1 MMTLTRR
8 ALLRTGPTVVLAGLA
23 GPRIIGSS
31 IAHSD
36 ERQFR
41 HALTLFKDIKYP
53 PDFKHF
59 DYVNPNA
66 PKGGRLRLYGVGSFD
81 SLNLYTYKGDPAG
94 IANENLLDRSLD
106 EPTTEYG
113 LIAEGVWHPDDRSL
127 VVYRLRPD
135 ARFHD
140 GTPITPE
147 DVVWSMETL
156 KEVSPTQAFYY
167 KNVAKA
173 EQTGDREVT
182 FIFSEKGNR
191 ELPLITGELP
201 VVSKRWW
208 TGKTPGGRPRDI
220 AETTLDI
227 PLNSGPYRIVEVKPG
242 ASFLTRRVPDYWG
255 AAVPLN
261 IGQYNFDE
269 IEYVYFR
276 DDSVALEAF
285 KADQYD
291 YRVETSA
298 KNWATAYDTPAVA
311 KKAIVLD
318 KLQTKNPEGMQCWA
332 FNSRRTKFQDS
343 RVRLAFNCVFDF
355 EWANSNL
362 FYGQYVRS
370 VSYFNNSELAWTG
383 LPSPKELTILAPLR
397 NQIPPEVFT
406 TEFVNPVNADAQQR
420 RNNLRKA
427 VKLLGDAGWRIDSN
441 GGNSVLKN
449 DKGETF
455 SVEFL
460 LDQPNFER
468 IALPYKQQL
477 ELIGLDIVIRTVDSS
492 QYQRRLQSFD
502 YDVIVGNWPQSLS
515 PGNEQRDF
523 FGSAAADRNGSR
535 NYLGIKNPAV
545 DAIIER
551 LIFSTDRDDLIAASR
566 ALDRVLLWNH
576 YVVPMWY
583 IPYDRIA
590 RWDRF
595 GRPDKLP
602 DYANGFPSIWWWDEQ
617 KAKQVAAAK

>member
-1 MMTLTRR
+1 
-8 ALLRTGPTVVLAGLA
+8 
-23 GPRIIGSS
+23 
-31 IAHSD
+31 
-36 ERQFR
+36 
-41 HALTLFKDIKYP
+41 
-53 PDFKHF
+53 
-59 DYVNPNA
+59 
-66 PKGGRLRLYGVGSFD
+66 
-81 SLNLYTYKGDPAG
+81 
-94 IANENLLDRSLD
+94 
-106 EPTTEYG
+106 
-113 LIAEGVWHPDDRSL
+113 
-127 VVYRLRPD
+127 
-135 ARFHD
+135 
-140 GTPITPE
+140 
-147 DVVWSMETL
+147 
-156 KEVSPTQAFYY
+156 
-167 KNVAKA
+167 
-173 EQTGDREVT
+173 
-182 FIFSEKGNR
+182 
-191 ELPLITGELP
+191 
-201 VVSKRWW
+201 
-208 TGKTPGGRPRDI
+208 
-220 AETTLDI
+220 
-227 PLNSGPYRIVEVKPG
+227 
-242 ASFLTRRVPDYWG
+242 
-255 AAVPLN
+255 
-261 IGQYNFDE
+261 
-269 IEYVYFR
+269 
-276 DDSVALEAF
+276 
-285 KADQYD
+285 
-291 YRVETSA
+291 
-298 KNWATAYDTPAVA
+298 
-311 KKAIVLD
+311 
-318 KLQTKNPEGMQCWA
+318 
-332 FNSRRTKFQDS
+332 
-343 RVRLAFNCVFDF
+343 
-355 EWANSNL
+355 
-362 FYGQYVRS
+362 
-370 VSYFNNSELAWTG
+370 
-383 LPSPKELTILAPLR
+383 
-397 NQIPPEVFT
+397 
-406 TEFVNPVNADAQQR
+406 
-420 RNNLRKA
+420 LRKA